1 MTEVLPARLLIL
13 GGTSEAAA
21 LARAAI
27 ARFSPR
33 IETVTSLAGRTA
45 TPGPIAGSLRIG
57 RFGGAGGLA
66 AYLHRERIDLVVD
79 ATHPF
84 AATIAANA
92 ATACAQIGVP
102 RLKLL
107 RVSWRAQPGD
117 DWREAADFAAAA
129 GMVEASG
136 RRIFLTTG
144 PGYLG
149 AFAKSNGIWFLV
161 RLLQPA
167 PAPLPLV
174 AYKTVIGRPPFTVE
188 AEQALLAENRI
199 DTLVSKQSGGP
210 AEAKLTAA
218 RSLGVSVIMI
228 RRPAPP
234 PGERVETVEEAML
247 WLAVRLALPVT

>member
-1 MTEVLPARLLIL
+1 MPEVWPARLLIL

-27 ARFSPR
+27 ARFAPR
-33 IETVTSLAGRTA
+33 LEIVTSLAGRTA
-45 TPGPIAGSLRIG
+45 APGAIAGSVRIG
-57 RFGGAGGLA
+57 GFGGAGGLA

-92 ATACAQIGVP
+92 AAACAQTGVP

-129 GMVEASG
+129 GMVETAG

-144 PGYLG
+144 PGDLD
-149 AFAKSNGIWFLV
+149 AFAKLNGNWFLV

-167 PAPLPLV
+167 PAPLPLA
-174 AYKTVIGRPPFTVE
+174 AYKTIIGRPPFTVE

-228 RRPAPP
+228 RRPTPP
-234 PGERVETVEEAML
+234 PGDRVETVEAAIA
-247 WLAVRLALPVT
+247 WLGSRLMV